1 MIRQVVEAPDIG
13 TKEAVVLLD
22 QDGRAIG
29 RADKYRIHTKDTPLH
44 SAFSIFLF
52 NREGRMLVQQ
62 RAWSKQTWPGVWSN
76 ACCGHP
82 TPGEP
87 VADAAQRRIAEE
99 LGLYGIRLQLAL
111 PDFRYRAEHLG
122 VVENEICPVFI
133 GRCLTEPRPNTN
145 EVAATDWIDWEAF
158 IRNDP
163 EFDEYSPW
171 SKWEAAQLK
180 RSGHVERLLD
190 RQ

>member
-1 MIRQVVEAPDIG
+1 MNNQVVKAPQIP
-13 TKEAVVLLD
+13 TTEEVVLLN

-29 RADKYRIHTKDTPLH
+29 NADKYRIHTKDTPLH

-52 NREGRMLVQQ
+52 NREGQMLVQQ

-82 TPGEP
+82 APGEP
-87 VADAAQRRIAEE
+87 LAGAAQRRLAEE
-99 LGLYGIRLQLAL
+99 LGLHGIRLQLAL
-111 PDFRYRAEHLG
+111 PHFRYRAEHLG

-133 GRCLTEPRPNTN
+133 GLCLTEPTPNTA
-145 EVAATDWIDWEAF
+145 EVAATDWVDWAAF
-158 IRNDP
+158 IRNGP
-163 EFDEYSPW
+163 EFDDYSPW

-180 RSGHVERLLD
+180 RSGLVDRLLD